1 MDGGSRVM
9 NTLLGIG
16 LGYTA
21 STLARRLAADGWHII
36 GTAQSADGAA
46 RIRALGYEAL
56 IFDGTAPSADLHRAL
71 ATATHMLVS
80 APPNAEGDPLLRH
93 HAGDLTDTLAWI
105 GYLSTVGVYGDHGGA
120 WVDEATPPKPVS
132 NRSRQRLTAE
142 QAWLELAKRT
152 GTRTEIFRLAGIYGP
167 GRGPLETVRKGT
179 ARAIIKPGQVF
190 NRIHVEDIANV
201 LAAAV
206 ARPTGHAIYN
216 VTDDEPAPPQDV
228 LVHAALLLGLPAPPS
243 EDFDTADLTPVAR
256 GFYSEC
262 KRVANARIKNTLGV
276 TLTYPTYRD
285 GLARD
290 AALSRA

>member
-1 MDGGSRVM
+1 MS
-9 NTLLGIG
+9 TLLCIG

-21 STLARRLAADGWHII
+21 SVFAKRRAAEGWHIV
-36 GTAQSADGAA
+36 GTARTSEGAE

-56 IFDGTAPSADLHRAL
+56 IFDGTEPSEPLRSAL

-93 HAGDLTDTLAWI
+93 HSSDRAPTLAWI
-105 GYLSTVGVYGDHGGA
+105 GYLSTVGVYGDQGGA

-132 NRSRQRLTAE
+132 NRSRQRIAAE
-142 QAWLELAKRT
+142 QAWLELAGRT
-152 GTRTEIFRLAGIYGP
+152 GIRTEVFRLAGIYGP

-201 LAAAV
+201 LAAAI
-206 ARPTGHAIYN
+206 ARPTGHATYN

-228 LVHAALLLGLPAPPS
+228 LGHAALLLGLPAPLPV
-243 EDFDTADLTPVAR
+243 DFATADLAPMAR
-256 GFYSEC
+256 SFYSEC
-262 KRVANARIKNTLGV
+262 KRVSNARIKIMLGV
-276 TLTYPTYRD
+276 TLAYPTYRD
-285 GLARD
+285 GLAHD
-290 AALSRA
+290 AALSGA